1 MKTGGT
7 MDKTI
12 LKNFA
17 VNSRNKLIED
27 TIYRLSLLGITEDEI
42 QDPIEA
48 NGMQTFQIGGTNFSI
63 YDDDINKRKEIIED
77 IESKGFKNF
86 VEEVA
91 YTWFNRIIAIRYME
105 VNSYLPTKTRVLS
118 SETEGKI
125 EPDILTDALNIDLDY
140 TQEEKELIFKLKDEN
155 KLDELFRFLFIKQ
168 SNKLNEILPGLFKT
182 TNDSLELLLNISF
195 TSEESVVRQLIDTIP
210 EEDFTKQVEIIGWL
224 YQYYI
229 SEKKNQVININKS
242 NIKKEDIPAA
252 TQLFTTDWVVKY
264 MVDNS
269 LGRYWIERNPNS
281 SLKKHLEYYLGEAQ
295 QDEETQRKLDEIRSE
310 NISVEELTFFDPCM
324 GSGHI
329 LVYAFD
335 VFFEIYKELGYL
347 ERDIPELILKNNIFG
362 LDIDDRAYQLAYFA
376 VLMKA
381 RKYDRKI
388 LQKGIVPNV
397 YAIQESGNIT
407 DSIIEFIQKHDE
419 KIVNDVI
426 YLKEIFESGKEFGSL
441 IQVKNI
447 DFNNLRTSL
456 SEIIDNSKSTLT
468 DINITNIISNDLM
481 TLINQAELLS
491 KKYSAVVTN
500 PPYMNKFEKNLKD
513 FAKKYYKDYSKDLFS
528 MFIYRNFDF
537 CKKYGYNSLMTPFVW
552 MFIKNY
558 ENLRKFIINNKS
570 ISSLIQLEYSA
581 FSEATV
587 PICTFVLSNFDK
599 NYAGT
604 YLKLS
609 EFTGGMDVQK
619 EKVLQ
624 IIKGDEILNDKN
636 KYIIKQFNF
645 DKIPGSPIA
654 YWIDD
659 NLIACFNNTKLES
672 LANVKQGLA
681 TADNNRF
688 LRYWWE
694 VDFNNIGFSSINC
707 ENSKNTNKKWF
718 PYNKGGDYR
727 KWWGNQEF
735 VVNWENDG
743 YEIRNIIGPNGR
755 VRSRA
760 QNTQFYF
767 HKSLSWSKISSGKV
781 AFRYYPNGFIFD
793 VAGCSVFLDKK
804 NINYIFGFL
813 NSNIC
818 GDILDLISPTLNY
831 EVGHVASLP
840 IIFDES
846 KQNEIENLVITNINI
861 EKEDWDENETSWN
874 FKSHP
879 FVFFKGDSLSEKYN
893 FWQKYKTNQFNY
905 LKTNEEKLNKLF
917 YDIYNVD
924 GDHEIE
930 DKYISLNK
938 NDLKKDI
945 ESIISYSVGCMF
957 GRYNL
962 NQGGLCFAGG
972 EFDLNKYHNFIPDD
986 DNIIPVL
993 DTAYFDDDIVGYF
1006 TKFIE
1011 KCFGKEKLE
1020 ENLDFIAKVL
1030 SNSSK
1035 PSREV
1040 LRDYFLKNFFNSHKK
1055 IYKKRPIYWQFS
1067 SGKENGF
1074 NCLIYMHRYEPS
1086 LVAKIRTDYLHKT
1099 QKAIEQRIA
1108 NTNTIINNST
1118 SKQEVANITKEK
1130 VKLQKQLKETQEYD
1144 ELLAH
1149 IANQNIEIDL
1159 DNGVKFNYELF
1170 QNIEIKKEGKKSKKL
1185 NLLKKI

>member
-1 MKTGGT
+1 
-7 MDKTI
+7 MDKTT
-12 LKNFA
+12 LKTFA

-27 TIYRLSLLGITEDEI
+27 TVYRLNLLGITEDEI

-48 NGMQTFQIGGTNFSI
+48 DGMQTFQIGGTTFSI
-63 YDDDINKRKEIIED
+63 YDADINKRKEIIND

-105 VNSYLPTKTRVLS
+105 VNNYLPTKTRVLS
-118 SETEGKI
+118 SETEGKL

-140 TQEEKELIFKLKDEN
+140 THEDKELIFKLKDEN

-229 SEKKNQVININKS
+229 SEKKDQVININKS

-269 LGRYWIERNPNS
+269 LGRYWIERNPNT
-281 SLKKHLEYYLGEAQ
+281 SLKEHIAYYLGEAE

-310 NISVEELTFFDPCM
+310 NISIEELTFFDPCM

-347 ERDIPELILKNNIFG
+347 ERDIPESILKNNIFG

-388 LQKGIVPNV
+388 LQKSIVPNV
-397 YAIQESGNIT
+397 YAIQESVNIT
-407 DSIIEFIQKHDE
+407 DSVIDFIQKHDE
-419 KIVNDVI
+419 TIVNDVI
-426 YLKEIFESGKEFGSL
+426 YLKEIFKSGKEFGSL

-447 DFNNLRTSL
+447 DFNRLRSSL
-456 SEIIDNSKSTLT
+456 NEIIDTSKSTLT

-481 TLINQAELLS
+481 DLANQAELLS
-491 KKYSAVVTN
+491 NKYSAVVTN
-500 PPYMNKFEKNLKD
+500 PPYMNKFEKTLKD

-537 CKKYGYNSLMTPFVW
+537 CNKYGYNALMTPFVW

-558 ENLRKFIINNKS
+558 ENLRSYIIDNKS

-587 PICTFVLSNFDK
+587 PICTFVLSNFDE

-609 EFTGGMDVQK
+609 EFTGGMNVQK

-624 IIKGDEILNDKN
+624 ILDGDEILNDKN
-636 KYIIKQFNF
+636 KYFIKQLNF

-672 LANVKQGLA
+672 LGNVKQGLA

-707 ENSKNTNKKWF
+707 EDSKNTNKKWF
-718 PYNKGGDYR
+718 PYNKDGSFR
-727 KWWGNQEF
+727 KGWGNQEYII
-735 VVNWENDG
+735 NWENDG
-743 YEIRNIIGPNGR
+743 EELRNFKKSVLRN
-755 VRSRA
+755 S
-760 QNTQFYF
+760 QFYF
-767 HKSLSWSKISSGKV
+767 NQSLSWSKVSSGKLH
-781 AFRYYPNGFIFD
+781 
-793 VAGCSVFLDKK
+793 LD
-804 NINYIFGFL
+804 
-813 NSNIC
+813 
-818 GDILDLISPTLNY
+818 
-831 EVGHVASLP
+831 
-840 IIFDES
+840 
-846 KQNEIENLVITNINI
+846 
-861 EKEDWDENETSWN
+861 
-874 FKSHP
+874 
-879 FVFFKGDSLSEKYN
+879 
-893 FWQKYKTNQFNY
+893 
-905 LKTNEEKLNKLF
+905 
-917 YDIYNVD
+917 
-924 GDHEIE
+924 
-930 DKYISLNK
+930 
-938 NDLKKDI
+938 
-945 ESIISYSVGCMF
+945 
-957 GRYNL
+957 
-962 NQGGLCFAGG
+962 
-972 EFDLNKYHNFIPDD
+972 
-986 DNIIPVL
+986 IIPMDL
-993 DTAYFDDDIVGYF
+993 
-1006 TKFIE
+1006 
-1011 KCFGKEKLE
+1011 
-1020 ENLDFIAKVL
+1020 
-1030 SNSSK
+1030 
-1035 PSREV
+1035 
-1040 LRDYFLKNFFNSHKK
+1040 FL
-1055 IYKKRPIYWQFS
+1055 
-1067 SGKENGF
+1067 
-1074 NCLIYMHRYEPS
+1074 M
-1086 LVAKIRTDYLHKT
+1086 
-1099 QKAIEQRIA
+1099 
-1108 NTNTIINNST
+1108 
-1118 SKQEVANITKEK
+1118 
-1130 VKLQKQLKETQEYD
+1130 
-1144 ELLAH
+1144 
-1149 IANQNIEIDL
+1149 
-1159 DNGVKFNYELF
+1159 
-1170 QNIEIKKEGKKSKKL
+1170 
-1185 NLLKKI
+1185 

>member
-1 MKTGGT
+1 M
-7 MDKTI
+7 
-12 LKNFA
+12 
-17 VNSRNKLIED
+17 
-27 TIYRLSLLGITEDEI
+27 
-42 QDPIEA
+42 
-48 NGMQTFQIGGTNFSI
+48 
-63 YDDDINKRKEIIED
+63 
-77 IESKGFKNF
+77 
-86 VEEVA
+86 
-91 YTWFNRIIAIRYME
+91 
-105 VNSYLPTKTRVLS
+105 
-118 SETEGKI
+118 
-125 EPDILTDALNIDLDY
+125 
-140 TQEEKELIFKLKDEN
+140 KDEN

-182 TNDSLELLLNISF
+182 TDDSLELLLNISF
-195 TSEESVVRQLIDTIP
+195 TSEEGVVRQLIDTIP

-447 DFNNLRTSL
+447 DFNRLRISL
-456 SEIIDNSKSTLT
+456 NEIIDKSKSTLT
-468 DINITNIISNDLM
+468 DINITNIISNELM
-481 TLINQAELLS
+481 ALINQAELLS

-537 CKKYGYNSLMTPFVW
+537 CNKYGYNALMTPFVW

-624 IIKGDEILNDKN
+624 IIGGDEILNDKN
-636 KYIIKQFNF
+636 KFITKQFTFEKLPDN
-645 DKIPGSPIA
+645 IIS
-654 YWIDD
+654 YWISDNTINSFSKGISIDD
-659 NLIACFNNTKLES
+659 ISDFTGSQNKTANNK
-672 LANVKQGLA
+672 K
-681 TADNNRF
+681 F
-688 LRYWWE
+688 LRYVCE
-694 VDFNNIGFSSINC
+694 VEKNKIGNKWIIYAKGGNYRKYYGNLEYVIDWSEDARNFY
-707 ENSKNTNKKWF
+707 KTNKTSNLLDEKYW
-718 PYNKGGDYR
+718 YKEGITYTSTSSKGTG
-727 KWWGNQEF
+727 
-735 VVNWENDG
+735 
-743 YEIRNIIGPNGR
+743 
-755 VRSRA
+755 
-760 QNTQFYF
+760 
-767 HKSLSWSKISSGKV
+767 
-781 AFRYYPNGFIFD
+781 FRYLPKNSIFD
-793 VAGCSVFLDKK
+793 MKGPSIV
-804 NINYIFGFL
+804 NISDLCYILGFL
-813 NSNIC
+813 NSKVASFYLKILAPTIDFQVHNIK
-818 GDILDLISPTLNY
+818 DIPIILDKTKKNYIESLVKENLEISKNDWDNQETSINFECNPLLMYTTPLIKS
-831 EVGHVASLP
+831 S
-840 IIFDES
+840 FDCL
-846 KQNEIENLVITNINI
+846 EIEL
-861 EKEDWDENETSWN
+861 
-874 FKSHP
+874 
-879 FVFFKGDSLSEKYN
+879 KYN
-893 FWQKYKTNQFNY
+893 FSKIKE
-905 LKTNEEKLNKLF
+905 NEE
-917 YDIYNVD
+917 
-924 GDHEIE
+924 
-930 DKYISLNK
+930 SLNK
-938 NDLKKDI
+938 FFIELYSLENELSYQVDSKDI
-945 ESIISYSVGCMF
+945 TLKMINKVEVVKSFISYAVGCML
-957 GRYNL
+957 GRYSLDNE
-962 NQGGLCFAGG
+962 GLQFAGG
-972 EFDLNKYHNFIPDD
+972 EFNIDNYHKFIPDD

-993 DTAYFDDDIVGYF
+993 DSEYFEDDIVNRF
-1006 TKFIE
+1006 VEFVKI
-1011 KCFGKEKLE
+1011 CFGEETLE
-1020 ENLDFIAKVL
+1020 ENLDFIANAL
-1030 SNSSK
+1030 SKNKK
-1035 PSREV
+1035 PSREKI
-1040 LRDYFLKNFFNSHKK
+1040 RDYLLKNFFNDHKK
-1055 IYKKRPIYWQFS
+1055 TYKNCPIYWQFS
-1067 SGKENGF
+1067 SGKHNGF
-1074 NCLIYMHRYEPS
+1074 NCLVYMHRYEPS
-1086 LVAKIRTDYLHKT
+1086 LVARIRTDYLHKT
-1099 QKAIEQRIA
+1099 QKVIEQAIA
-1108 NTNTIINNST
+1108 NCDNIINHSSSNT
-1118 SKQEVANITKEK
+1118 EVTKATKEK
-1130 VKLQKQLKETQEYD
+1130 SKLQKQLKETQEYD
-1144 ELLAH
+1144 EALAH
-1149 IANQNIEIDL
+1149 IANQNIKINL
-1159 DNGVKFNYELF
+1159 DDGVKVNYAKF
-1170 QNIEIKKEGKKSKKL
+1170 QNIEVSKEGKKSKKI
-1185 NLLKKI
+1185 NLLKKL

>member
-1 MKTGGT
+1 M
-7 MDKTI
+7 
-12 LKNFA
+12 
-17 VNSRNKLIED
+17 
-27 TIYRLSLLGITEDEI
+27 
-42 QDPIEA
+42 
-48 NGMQTFQIGGTNFSI
+48 
-63 YDDDINKRKEIIED
+63 
-77 IESKGFKNF
+77 
-86 VEEVA
+86 
-91 YTWFNRIIAIRYME
+91 
-105 VNSYLPTKTRVLS
+105 
-118 SETEGKI
+118 
-125 EPDILTDALNIDLDY
+125 
-140 TQEEKELIFKLKDEN
+140 KDEN

-195 TSEESVVRQLIDTIP
+195 TSEEGVVRQLIDTIP

-407 DSIIEFIQKHDE
+407 DSIIEFIQKHNE

-456 SEIIDNSKSTLT
+456 NEIIDNSKSTLT

-481 TLINQAELLS
+481 ALINQAELLS

-537 CKKYGYNSLMTPFVW
+537 CNEYGYNALMTPFVW

-587 PICTFVLSNFDK
+587 PICTFVLSNFDE
-599 NYAGT
+599 NYIGI

-619 EKVLQ
+619 EKVLNATTVNTTY
-624 IIKGDEILNDKN
+624 KFYSDTK
-636 KYIIKQFNF
+636 KYNN
-645 DKIPGSPIA
+645 IPLHPIA
-654 YWIDD
+654 YWADKTI
-659 NLIACFNNTKLES
+659 IAPFNKGKLLENEAS
-672 LANVKQGLA
+672 IKVGLQTGNVNKFI
-681 TADNNRF
+681 RF
-688 LRYWWE
+688 WFE
-694 VDFNNIGFSSINC
+694 VNFNNIEFNCKSCEESSQI
-707 ENSKNTNKKWF
+707 NKKWF
-718 PYNKGGDYR
+718 PYNKGGNYR
-727 KWWGNQEF
+727 KWYGNNYHI
-735 VVNWENDG
+735 VNWKNNG
-743 YEIRNIIGPNGR
+743 FEIKNNRNKNGKLK
-755 VRSRA
+755 SRP
-760 QNTQFYF
+760 QNSDFYF
-767 HKSLSWSKISSGKV
+767 KKGLTYSSLSSGKIS
-781 AFRYYPNGFIFD
+781 FRYNIEGFIFD
-793 VAGCSVFLDKK
+793 TKGSKCF
-804 NINYIFGFL
+804 INNENKFEYIFAFL
-813 NSNIC
+813 NN
-818 GDILDLISPTLNY
+818 DITMIFLSFLAPTLDFN
-831 EVGHVASLP
+831 VGSLKKLP
-840 IIFDES
+840 IIFDKSYNKEIYKLVHENIKITKEEWDDYEIS
-846 KQNEIENLVITNINI
+846 WDFKIHPLLEFKEKTIEQSLKNKKQHNLKIFKCLKHNEKRLNEIFSIIYSINFDTNINDKYMSI
-861 EKEDWDENETSWN
+861 KKVNDENEI
-874 FKSHP
+874 KS
-879 FVFFKGDSLSEKYN
+879 F
-893 FWQKYKTNQFNY
+893 
-905 LKTNEEKLNKLF
+905 
-917 YDIYNVD
+917 
-924 GDHEIE
+924 
-930 DKYISLNK
+930 
-938 NDLKKDI
+938 
-945 ESIISYSVGCMF
+945 ISYAIGCMF
-957 GRYNL
+957 GRYSL
-962 NQGGLCFAGG
+962 DHKGLQFTGGNF
-972 EFDLNKYHNFIPDD
+972 NINNYHLFQPDE

-993 DTAYFDDDIVGYF
+993 DSEYFEDDIAGRFVEF
-1006 TKFIE
+1006 VRI
-1011 KCFGKEKLE
+1011 CFGEESLEK
-1020 ENLDFIAKVL
+1020 NLDFIANTL
-1030 SNSSK
+1030 SRNKK
-1035 PSREV
+1035 PSREIIRNY
-1040 LRDYFLKNFFNSHKK
+1040 LLNEFYENHIKTYQKC
-1055 IYKKRPIYWQFS
+1055 PIYWQFS
-1067 SGKENGF
+1067 SGKHNGF
-1074 NCLIYMHRYEPS
+1074 NCLVYMHRYEPS
-1086 LVAKIRTDYLHKT
+1086 LVARIRTDYLHKT
-1099 QKAIEQRIA
+1099 QKAIEQRIVNNA
-1108 NTNTIINNST
+1108 NIINNST
-1118 SKQEVANITKEK
+1118 SKQDVANATKEK
-1130 VKLQKQLKETQEYD
+1130 AKLQKQLKETQEYD
-1144 ELLAH
+1144 EVLAH
-1149 IANQNIEIDL
+1149 IANQNIKIDL
-1159 DNGVKFNYELF
+1159 DDGVKVNYAKF
-1170 QNIEIKKEGKKSKKL
+1170 QNIEIKKEGSKTKKV

>member
-1 MKTGGT
+1 M
-7 MDKTI
+7 
-12 LKNFA
+12 
-17 VNSRNKLIED
+17 
-27 TIYRLSLLGITEDEI
+27 
-42 QDPIEA
+42 
-48 NGMQTFQIGGTNFSI
+48 
-63 YDDDINKRKEIIED
+63 
-77 IESKGFKNF
+77 
-86 VEEVA
+86 
-91 YTWFNRIIAIRYME
+91 
-105 VNSYLPTKTRVLS
+105 
-118 SETEGKI
+118 
-125 EPDILTDALNIDLDY
+125 
-140 TQEEKELIFKLKDEN
+140 KDEN

-182 TNDSLELLLNISF
+182 TDDSLELLLNISF
-195 TSEESVVRQLIDTIP
+195 TSEEGVVRQLIDTIP

-447 DFNNLRTSL
+447 DFNRLRISL
-456 SEIIDNSKSTLT
+456 NEIIDKSKSTLT
-468 DINITNIISNDLM
+468 DINITNIISNELM
-481 TLINQAELLS
+481 ALINQAELLS

-537 CKKYGYNSLMTPFVW
+537 CNKYGYNALMTPFVW

-624 IIKGDEILNDKN
+624 IIGGDEILNDKN
-636 KYIIKQFNF
+636 KFITKQFTFEKLPDN
-645 DKIPGSPIA
+645 IIS
-654 YWIDD
+654 YWISDNTINSFSKGISIDD
-659 NLIACFNNTKLES
+659 ISDFTGSQNKTANNK
-672 LANVKQGLA
+672 K
-681 TADNNRF
+681 F
-688 LRYWWE
+688 LRYVWE
-694 VDFNNIGFSSINC
+694 VEKNKIGNKWIIYAKGGNYRKYYGNLEYVIDWSEDARNFY
-707 ENSKNTNKKWF
+707 KTNKTSNLLDEKYW
-718 PYNKGGDYR
+718 YKEGITYTSTSSKGTG
-727 KWWGNQEF
+727 
-735 VVNWENDG
+735 
-743 YEIRNIIGPNGR
+743 
-755 VRSRA
+755 
-760 QNTQFYF
+760 
-767 HKSLSWSKISSGKV
+767 
-781 AFRYYPNGFIFD
+781 FRYLPKNSIFD
-793 VAGCSVFLDKK
+793 MKGPSIV
-804 NINYIFGFL
+804 NISDLCYILGFL
-813 NSNIC
+813 NSKVASFYLKILAPTIDFQVHNIK
-818 GDILDLISPTLNY
+818 DIPIILDKTKKNYIESLVKENLEISKNDWDNQETSINFECNPLLMYTTPLIKS
-831 EVGHVASLP
+831 S
-840 IIFDES
+840 FDCL
-846 KQNEIENLVITNINI
+846 EIEL
-861 EKEDWDENETSWN
+861 
-874 FKSHP
+874 
-879 FVFFKGDSLSEKYN
+879 KYN
-893 FWQKYKTNQFNY
+893 FSKIKE
-905 LKTNEEKLNKLF
+905 NEE
-917 YDIYNVD
+917 
-924 GDHEIE
+924 
-930 DKYISLNK
+930 SLNK
-938 NDLKKDI
+938 FFIELYSLENELSYQVDSKDI
-945 ESIISYSVGCMF
+945 TLKMINKVEVVKSFISYAVGCML
-957 GRYNL
+957 GRYSLDNE
-962 NQGGLCFAGG
+962 GLQFAGG
-972 EFDLNKYHNFIPDD
+972 EFNIDNYHKFIPDD

-993 DTAYFDDDIVGYF
+993 DSEYFEDDIVNRF
-1006 TKFIE
+1006 VEFVKI
-1011 KCFGKEKLE
+1011 CFGEETLE
-1020 ENLDFIAKVL
+1020 ENLDFIANAL
-1030 SNSSK
+1030 SKNKK
-1035 PSREV
+1035 PSREKI
-1040 LRDYFLKNFFNSHKK
+1040 RDYLLKNFFNDHKK
-1055 IYKKRPIYWQFS
+1055 TYKNCPIYWQFS
-1067 SGKENGF
+1067 SGKHNGF
-1074 NCLIYMHRYEPS
+1074 NCLVYMHRYEPS
-1086 LVAKIRTDYLHKT
+1086 LVARIRTDYLHKT
-1099 QKAIEQRIA
+1099 QKVIEQAIA
-1108 NTNTIINNST
+1108 NCDNIINHSSSNT
-1118 SKQEVANITKEK
+1118 EVTKATKEK
-1130 VKLQKQLKETQEYD
+1130 SKLQKQLKETQEYD
-1144 ELLAH
+1144 EALAH
-1149 IANQNIEIDL
+1149 IANQNIKINL
-1159 DNGVKFNYELF
+1159 DDGVKVNYAKF
-1170 QNIEIKKEGKKSKKL
+1170 QNIEVSKEGKKSKKI
-1185 NLLKKI
+1185 NLLKKL